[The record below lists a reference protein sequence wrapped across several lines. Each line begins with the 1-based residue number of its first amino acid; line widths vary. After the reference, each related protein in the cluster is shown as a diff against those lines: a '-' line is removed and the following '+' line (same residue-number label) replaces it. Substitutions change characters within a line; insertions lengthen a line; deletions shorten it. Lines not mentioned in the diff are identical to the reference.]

1 MCFKSKVKQPKVD
14 PATIAAPA
22 PVMTDAPKGVE
33 FGDDSNSDGSDTT
46 DGIKDLKVAK
56 EAQGDGTQAAV
67 SKDTGIASSTKK
79 KTPNASVK
87 RALKR

>member
-1 MCFKSKVKQPKVD
+1 MCFSSKVKQPKVD

-22 PVMTDAPKGVE
+22 PVMEEAPKGVE
-33 FGDDSNSDGSDTT
+33 FGDDSSSEGSDTA
-46 DGIKDLKVAK
+46 DGIKDLKVK
-56 EAQGDGTQAAV
+56 KDDQGDGTPSASVAN
-67 SKDTGIASSTKK
+67 DTGIVAKK